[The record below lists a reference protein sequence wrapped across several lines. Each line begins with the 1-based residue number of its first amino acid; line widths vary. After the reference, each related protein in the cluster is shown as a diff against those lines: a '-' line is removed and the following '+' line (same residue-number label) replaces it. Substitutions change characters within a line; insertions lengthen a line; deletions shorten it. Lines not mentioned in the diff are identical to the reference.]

1 MSRFPKGK
9 GLQGQL
15 VSRAALDAGR
25 ASEPLRWSQ
34 RGGALGWGRGCRRL
48 LPSSFLSPACL
59 APFSLSLSLSLS
71 RCPSTSLP
79 FLFFYV
85 LSLPLPLCLSV
96 SPSPPVP
103 LSPSLNGFPCVP
115 VPPAACFSACFSASL
130 HLCLLP
136 LPLPCRLPSALTSV
150 CPSLQVQAVGGQLL
164 RNVRRPGH
172 LRRQGRPQQGRP
184 RLHHRGEGGGG
195 GPPGSV
201 QRKEP
206 NAVSR
211 MISCVVTPG
220 GQLPEASR
228 PPPHPHSQP
237 HLRPCA
243 QAF

>member
-172 LRRQGRPQQGRP
+172 LRRQGRPQQGWP

-211 MISCVVTPG
+211 VISCVMTHG

-237 HLRPCA
+237 HLSPCA